1 MPFSAGVRW
10 SLGATWRLDGNLSTR
25 ALALIDELEDLP
37 DLIDGEAERQ
47 GAADKREPLEL
58 VLAVESGAAGTG
70 RATFRL

>member
-1 MPFSAGVRW
+1 L
-10 SLGATWRLDGNLSTR
+10 SLPRTR
-25 ALALIDELEDLP
+25 ALALIDELEELP

-47 GAADKREPLEL
+47 GAADKHEPLEV